1 LTENRYKKYLIYA
14 IGEIILVVIGIFIA
28 LQINNHNIQNQDE
41 RTEQIYLIALQNE
54 FNDNLEI
61 LDSTISVNKR
71 VIKVTVTL
79 LSFFYSEVFDT
90 LSQKTISL
98 NMVKATVEE
107 IYYNPSTGVL
117 TEIISSGNL
126 KLFINQELKQK
137 LKISNSTIA
146 QIQKNVI

>member
-126 KLFINQELKQK
+126 KLFINQELK
-137 LKISNSTIA
+137 
-146 QIQKNVI
+146 